1 MKNSHGNYLNLIP
14 NVCRRLI
21 VLISH
26 DPMER
31 EVDITCAAL
40 LSDVRNAT
48 LVSIEVLCKNEKEQS
63 KFYRSFPWSHQV
75 NCSTWRFS
83 NIGDEILSLLL

>member
-1 MKNSHGNYLNLIP
+1 MR
-14 NVCRRLI
+14 RRLI

-63 KFYRSFPWSHQV
+63 KFYRNFP
-75 NCSTWRFS
+75 
-83 NIGDEILSLLL
+83 

>member
-31 EVDITCAAL
+31 EVDICAAL
-40 LSDVRNAT
+40 LSDVPNAT
-48 LVSIEVLCKNEKEQS
+48 LASKEVLYKKE
-63 KFYRSFPWSHQV
+63 
-75 NCSTWRFS
+75 
-83 NIGDEILSLLL
+83 